1 MADKTESLYISIQWR
16 DKGIHDTDLLT
27 RDLMLD
33 AVPYSVVNI
42 LLVWEI
48 WDPDPV
54 SGWF

>member
-1 MADKTESLYISIQWR
+1 MADKTDSLYIRFQWR
-16 DKGIHDTDLLT
+16 DKGIQNTDLLT
-27 RDLMLD
+27 RDLMLE

>member
-1 MADKTESLYISIQWR
+1 MA
-16 DKGIHDTDLLT
+16 TDLLT

-48 WDPDPV
+48 WEPIKV
-54 SGWF
+54 SRAPEGV